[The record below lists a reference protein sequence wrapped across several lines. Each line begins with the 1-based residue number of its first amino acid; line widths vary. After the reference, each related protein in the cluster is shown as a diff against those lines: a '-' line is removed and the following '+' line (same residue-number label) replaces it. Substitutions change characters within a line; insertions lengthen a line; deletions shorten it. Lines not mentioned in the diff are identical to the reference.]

1 MKDVD
6 RNGPCYNNGKG
17 CDRRCVTSTYNC
29 HSHCPE
35 YKKWADNI
43 ASENELVRKKKAEES
58 DFNCVRIGSI
68 KKTQKEKEIQKCRW
82 RD

>member
-6 RNGPCYNNGKG
+6 RSGPCYNNGKG

-35 YKKWADNI
+35 YKKWTDKI
-43 ASENELVRKKKAEES
+43 TSENELVRKKKAQDA
-58 DFNCVRIGSI
+58 DFNVVRIRSI
-68 KKTQKEKEIQKCRW
+68 KKTKKERDQQKNRW
-82 RD
+82 AK